1 MFAAPPNIEAQ
12 IWSQVPDELQL
23 WDRESEFVR
32 VKRQGQKLGSF
43 LEGPCFDLAGNL
55 YVVDI
60 AFGRILR
67 VDPDKRWTV
76 VAEYDGEPNGLKI
89 HQDGR
94 IFVADHK
101 LGILLLDPEQRSV
114 RPFLTRYRFEPFKGV
129 NDLFFAANG
138 DLYFT
143 DQGSTGL
150 QDPTGRVFRLRT
162 TGELDLLIANGPS
175 PNGLV
180 LNLEEKT
187 LYVCMTRANSVW
199 RVPLLPNY
207 GGVDKV
213 GAMLQ
218 LSGSY
223 SGGPDGIAIDE
234 DGNLYVCH
242 PGLGSV
248 WVFDRF
254 GEPIY
259 RIKSPAGRST
269 TNLAF
274 GGKDRKT
281 LFITESSTGSILT
294 APIPHVGRQMYS
306 HSEKPGAIAH

>member
-1 MFAAPPNIEAQ
+1 MFAAPPEITTEV
-12 IWSQVPDELQL
+12 WSKIPDELEL
-23 WDRESEFVR
+23 WDRPSDFVR
-32 VKRQGQKLGSF
+32 VKRQGQRLGSF
-43 LEGPCFDLAGNL
+43 LEGPSFDREGNL
-55 YVVDI
+55 FVVDI
-60 AFGRILR
+60 AFGRIFKI
-67 VDPDKRWTV
+67 DPERRWSV
-76 VAEYDGEPNGLKI
+76 VAEYDGEPNGLKV
-89 HQDGR
+89 HRDGR

-101 LGILLLDPEQRSV
+101 RGILLLDQERGTVEPV
-114 RPFLTRYRFEPFKGV
+114 LTHYRFEPFKGV

-150 QDPTGRVFRLRT
+150 QDPTGRVFRWRT
-162 TGELDLLIANGPS
+162 CGELDLLLDNCPS

-199 RVPLLPNY
+199 RVPLLPKY
-207 GGVDKV
+207 AGVDKV
-213 GAMLQ
+213 GNMLQ

-223 SGGPDGIAIDE
+223 SGGPDGAAIDE
-234 DGNLYVCH
+234 RGNLYICH

-259 RIKSPAGRST
+259 RIRSCEGRST
-269 TNLAF
+269 TNLSF
-274 GGKDRKT
+274 GGGDRKT
-281 LFITESSTGSILT
+281 LFVTESSTGSILK
-294 APIPHVGRQMYS
+294 AQLPFAGRPMFS
-306 HSEKPGAIAH
+306 HA